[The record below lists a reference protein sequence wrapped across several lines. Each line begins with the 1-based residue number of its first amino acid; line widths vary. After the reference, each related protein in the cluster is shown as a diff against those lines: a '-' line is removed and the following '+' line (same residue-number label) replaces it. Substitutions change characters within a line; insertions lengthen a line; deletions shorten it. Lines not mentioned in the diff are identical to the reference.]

1 MTQYL
6 RVMCIVTLMLLIP
19 LVTATAAEDGDRV
32 SYQRIHADITFLADD
47 LLEGRA
53 AGTRG
58 YDIAARYVATQMARI
73 GLEPGFDGN
82 WLQEFPLL
90 ENRVDQAA
98 SSLVLDGKALI
109 PGEDFLPGKNFFAE
123 DSQVAAPVV
132 LAGFGVRAPE
142 LGHDDYAGLDVRGRI
157 VAMFSGAPS
166 TFPNDQRAF
175 HSSSTRKARIAAGM
189 GAAGIITI
197 RTRVD
202 QERVAWERMQTGYAF
217 PGMRWLDGDGQPHD
231 AFARLKG
238 TVVLSDE
245 ARGGLFANI
254 PLTEAEALDAAAA
267 GTPPRLDLE
276 MEAQIRTVSAMSRA
290 RSANVGGL
298 LPGSDPELRDEW
310 VVVTAH
316 LDHKGIGPEVDGDA
330 IYNGAYDNASGV
342 AFILEVA
349 RLMAD
354 DERTPARSVLFLAV
368 GAEEVGLLGSDYF
381 IRHPPVPL
389 ANIVAN
395 ANMDM
400 AIMTFPVADIVA
412 FGAEHTTLGP
422 IAARAAKASG
432 FKMAPDPMPEEVI
445 FVRSDQFSFVK
456 QGVPAI
462 YMDVGTGSSDPTVDG
477 ETLVRDFL
485 TTHYHKPSDDL
496 SRTFHADSMRRFVK
510 TNYLMIREIA
520 DTPERPRWRK
530 SNFFGETFGPD
541 RVE

>member
-6 RVMCIVTLMLLIP
+6 RVMCIVILMLLIP

-109 PGEDFLPGKNFFAE
+109 PGENFLPGKNFFAE

-175 HSSSTRKARIAAGM
+175 HSSGTRKARIAAGM

-276 MEAQIRTVSAMSRA
+276 MEAQIRTVSAMSHA
-290 RSANVGGL
+290 RSANVGGV

-477 ETLVRDFL
+477 ETMVRDFL